1 MAKIKYISELITPQT
16 ISTWNS
22 GQKYLIRS
30 GTGSGKSYFVKNTLY
45 DYCISNNKKMLLLSN
60 RDILKNQNEED
71 LGEEKMKTIKPQNYQ
86 YFEAL
91 VLNYDANLN
100 ELIDKYDFIVF
111 DEFHYV
117 HLDSQFNRN
126 SDTMLEIIRNPSI
139 DKILLIL
146 TATPDILLKYYSFPK
161 ENIYNISTNY
171 DYINKLFFYS
181 KEQTPEAI
189 VQNMPE
195 DEKAIYFGDAS
206 QGFALRNK
214 FEDSVFIC
222 AKGNEKYYNPSE
234 MIPVVKEIA
243 EKSMF
248 SARLLCTTKVLDNGI
263 NLLDADI
270 KTIIIDT
277 LNPITLIQEL
287 GRRRVLN
294 DDEKVN
300 VYIKNQHRGI
310 INFNLMDYRNG
321 INKQMEDLAN
331 FENLS
336 REDFIKKYRK
346 KSYSD
351 IIDNDFQINI
361 AKKQNLL
368 YLKDMYEQLMKEK
381 DSYKRMISRML
392 GKESS
397 EAGNADMEIEKNT
410 MITFLD
416 GLVGKKMY
424 KEEQDRF
431 RQSFFN
437 MIFSPK
443 NTNYRHRGIR
453 SITAVLEE
461 DNIPFRISSG
471 QDRKGN
477 NPKKKETFWIV
488 YKT

>member
-1 MAKIKYISELITPQT
+1 MKKYISDIITSKE
-16 ISTWNS
+16 IEKWNK

-30 GTGSGKSYFVKNTLY
+30 GTGSGKSHFVKNVLY
-45 DYCISNNKKMLLLSN
+45 EHCSNNNKKILLLSN
-60 RDILKNQNEED
+60 RNILKSQNEED
-71 LGEEKMKTIKPQNYQ
+71 LGEEKIKTIKPQNYQ
-86 YFEAL
+86 YFESL
-91 VLNYDANLN
+91 VLNYDADLSN
-100 ELIDKYDFIVF
+100 LIDKYDFIVF

-126 SDTMLEIIRNPSI
+126 SDTMLEIIRNPPP

-161 ENIYNISTNY
+161 ENIYNIPTNY
-171 DYINKLFFYS
+171 DYINKLFFYT

-189 VQNMPE
+189 IQNMPE
-195 DEKAIYFGDAS
+195 DEKAIFFGDAN
-206 QGFALRNK
+206 QGFELRNK
-214 FEDSVFIC
+214 FEDAVFIC
-222 AKGNEKYYNPSE
+222 AKGNDKYYNPSE
-234 MIPVVKEIA
+234 MTPVIKEIA
-243 EKSMF
+243 ERSMF

-263 NLLDADI
+263 NLLDADL

-294 DDEKVN
+294 DNERIN
-300 VYIKNQHRGI
+300 VYIRNQHRGI

-336 REDFIKKYRK
+336 KEDFIKKYRK

-368 YLKDMYEQLMKEK
+368 YLKDLYEQLMKEK
-381 DSYKRMISRML
+381 DSYKRMISRLL
-392 GKESS
+392 GKEIS

-410 MITFLD
+410 MITYLES
-416 GLVGKKMY
+416 LVGRKMY
-424 KEEQDRF
+424 KDEQDRF

-437 MIFSPK
+437 MVFSPK

-461 DNIPFRISSG
+461 DEIPFRISSG
-471 QDRKGN
+471 RDRKGDN
-477 NPKKKETFWIV
+477 SKKKETFWIV